1 MIPTKPPP
9 FFKNPEK
16 WSADMQ
22 EFVKKCLVKNPE
34 ERMSATQLLQVKLGL
49 CLILLL
55 NSSHKITFQA
65 ISLIA
70 LVRNVLPRFPK
81 FKSC

>member
-34 ERMSATQLLQVKLGL
+34 ERMSATQLLQVKLGF

-55 NSSHKITFQA
+55 NSSHEITDLFDCFSSKRPN
-65 ISLIA
+65 SLRYTY
-70 LVRNVLPRFPK
+70 L
-81 FKSC
+81 